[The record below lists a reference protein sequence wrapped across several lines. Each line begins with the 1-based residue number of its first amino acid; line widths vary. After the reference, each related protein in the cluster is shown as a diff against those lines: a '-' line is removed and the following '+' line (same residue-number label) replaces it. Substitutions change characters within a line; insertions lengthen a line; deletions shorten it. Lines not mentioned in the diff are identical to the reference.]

1 MQNPVVIKGNKAGM
15 TVYLD
20 PALPFTELLEAVK
33 KKFRETA
40 RFWGSAQMTLTLEGR
55 RLSPE
60 EEFSVVNAITE
71 NSRDRDPV
79 PHRRGCGTDRQVRE
93 GVK

>member
-33 KKFRETA
+33 RN
-40 RFWGSAQMTLTLEGR
+40 SGR
-55 RLSPE
+55 RPGSGALP
-60 EEFSVVNAITE
+60 
-71 NSRDRDPV
+71 R
-79 PHRRGCGTDRQVRE
+79 
-93 GVK
+93 

>member
-33 KKFRETA
+33 RVILKSLFLK
-40 RFWGSAQMTLTLEGR
+40 
-55 RLSPE
+55 
-60 EEFSVVNAITE
+60 
-71 NSRDRDPV
+71 
-79 PHRRGCGTDRQVRE
+79 
-93 GVK
+93 